1 MSEPDALA
9 FRCTGCGNCC
19 RDLHVAL
26 TGADLLRL
34 VAATGRPG
42 ADLVAFLAPDDVD
55 MSGEPDGFVELREGR
70 RLMVL
75 RRENDAC
82 HLLGADQRCT
92 AYDARPRDCAAFP
105 FEIEAPAPDA
115 AGALAPQVRRLELLR
130 PERCEAAF
138 DGQNDPRTVAATDAL
153 REEELRAYR
162 GQVATYNRQ
171 VARRRRFGH
180 SIRDA
185 QGFVDFLLAS
195 PARVQ
200 P

>member
-1 MSEPDALA
+1 MSESDALA

-42 ADLVAFLAPDDVD
+42 RDLVAFLAPDEVD

-75 RRENDAC
+75 RRENGAC

-92 AYDARPRDCAAFP
+92 AYAARPRDCAAFP
-105 FEIEAPAPDA
+105 FEVEPPAPDA
-115 AGALAPQVRRLELLR
+115 TSSAPQVRRLSLLQ

-138 DGQNDPRTVAATDAL
+138 DGQNDVHAIAATDAL
-153 REEELRAYR
+153 REEELREYR
-162 GQVATYNRQ
+162 GQIANYNRQ

-180 SIRDA
+180 AVHDA
-185 QGFVDFLLAS
+185 RAFVDFLLAS
-195 PARVQ
+195 PERV
-200 P
+200 PP